1 MTRPKPGGYL
11 WKQEIIKAMTTNAIA
26 RKSLK
31 RIINEQPSP
40 MTLNLLIA
48 QAANALADNLE
59 SLQALANIA
68 EETASAP
75 DVGDTQGALS
85 RS

>member
-11 WKQEIIKAMTTNAIA
+11 WRQEIVSAMTTNAIA
-26 RKSLK
+26 RKALK
-31 RIINEQPSP
+31 RIINEQPSA
-40 MTLNLLIA
+40 MTMNLLIA

-59 SLQALANIA
+59 SLTALANIA

-75 DVGDTQGALS
+75 AVGDNQGALS